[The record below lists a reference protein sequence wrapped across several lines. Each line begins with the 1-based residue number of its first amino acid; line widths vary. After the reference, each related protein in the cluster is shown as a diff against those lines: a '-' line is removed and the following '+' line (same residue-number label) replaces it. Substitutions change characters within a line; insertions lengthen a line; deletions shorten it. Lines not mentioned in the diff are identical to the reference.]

1 MGGIFSSD
9 TFYDDPDWWRK
20 WADFGVLAV
29 EMETTALYILSA
41 EFRIRALSI
50 LTVSDN
56 LATGESAT
64 AQVREKGF
72 PLMAEIALSLAT

>member
-1 MGGIFSSD
+1 MSPYRPEKLSD

-29 EMETTALYILSA
+29 EMETTALYTLSA

-56 LATGESAT
+56 LAT
-64 AQVREKGF
+64 
-72 PLMAEIALSLAT
+72 